1 MTCPEA
7 VMRPVALAVTHTPAW
22 FWGVFRLLVWQGA
35 FSSALAARRLRLRLR
50 LRLRKALKKLAPVQN
65 TSRSLANQD

>member
-35 FSSALAARRLRLRLR
+35 FSSALAARRLR
-50 LRLRKALKKLAPVQN
+50 KALKELAPVQN
-65 TSRSLANQD
+65 TSRSLANQA

>member
-35 FSSALAARRLRLRLR
+35 FSSALAARRL
-50 LRLRKALKKLAPVQN
+50 LRLRKALKELAPVQN
-65 TSRSLANQD
+65 TNRSLANQG

>member
-35 FSSALAARRLRLRLR
+35 FSAALAARTVQR

-65 TSRSLANQD
+65 TSRSLANQA

>member
-35 FSSALAARRLRLRLR
+35 FSSALAARW
-50 LRLRKALKKLAPVQN
+50 LRKALKELAPVQN
-65 TSRSLANQD
+65 TSRSLANQG

>member
-35 FSSALAARRLRLRLR
+35 FSSALAARRLLR
-50 LRLRKALKKLAPVQN
+50 LRLRKALKELAPVQN
-65 TSRSLANQD
+65 TSRSLANQG

>member
-50 LRLRKALKKLAPVQN
+50 KALKELAPVQN
-65 TSRSLANQD
+65 TSRSPANQA

>member
-7 VMRPVALAVTHTPAW
+7 VMKPVALAVTHTPAW

-35 FSSALAARRLRLRLR
+35 FSGALAARTVQRLQLHR
-50 LRLRKALKKLAPVQN
+50 ALKKLVPVQN
-65 TSRSLANQD
+65 ASCFLTSSD